1 MKTVKKARQKEG
13 YPLVPPESPADTVIR
28 ETGYKYML
36 VIVDMVTRWVEAS
49 STRKNDARTV
59 ENLMSEYKYPK
70 LLRTGTEPE
79 VPGKDQTMSL
89 SEGVCNLTFTGNPC
103 PNNFAA
109 GGFRMEWRAP
119 SVMTIV
125 ILIVTVLL
133 GVPGNGAVIWVTGF
147 KMKSNVWNVC
157 FLNLAVADLIYCLC
171 LPLYIILQLECVYFW
186 LLVLPTMFLVAF
198 ASLYLLCLISIYR
211 CLAITRPIWF
221 QQHLSIP
228 WVRVTCFVVWVIAIV
243 IFMLV
248 ILSRCFFK
256 CALIWV
262 TFTFALPPLVIM
274 IIFYALVGW
283 RLQGARFA
291 ESRKPIRLI
300 VTAIAAFMI
309 CWLPSVLYA
318 LISHDCM
325 LQPSDWYILTEAL
338 ASFNSALNPFIYVF
352 ASSDF
357 RQVFRRSLF
366 ASLQLAFTEH
376 EPKRETENRNPTSN
390 TNV

>member
-1 MKTVKKARQKEG
+1 
-13 YPLVPPESPADTVIR
+13 
-28 ETGYKYML
+28 
-36 VIVDMVTRWVEAS
+36 
-49 STRKNDARTV
+49 
-59 ENLMSEYKYPK
+59 
-70 LLRTGTEPE
+70 
-79 VPGKDQTMSL
+79 MSL
-89 SEGVCNLTFTGNPC
+89 SEGVSNSTFTGNLS

-109 GGFRMEWRAP
+109 GRFRMEWGAP
-119 SVMTIV
+119 SVMTTV
-125 ILIVTVLL
+125 ILILTVLL

-171 LPLYIILQLECVYFW
+171 LPLYIILQLKTSYFW

-221 QQHLSIP
+221 QQHLSLA

-248 ILSRCFFK
+248 FLSRYFFV
-256 CALIWV
+256 CALIWI

-274 IIFYALVGW
+274 IICYAFVGR
-283 RLQGARFA
+283 RLQGVRLA

-300 VTAIAAFMI
+300 VTTVAAFMI
-309 CWLPSVLYA
+309 CWLPSTLYA
-318 LISHDCM
+318 LISTGDVQSHFY
-325 LQPSDWYILTEAL
+325 WYILTEAL
-338 ASFNSALNPFIYVF
+338 ASFNSALNPLIYVF
-352 ASSDF
+352 AGSDF
-357 RQVFRRSLF
+357 RQVFRRSMF
-366 ASLQLAFTEH
+366 ASLLLAFTEH
-376 EPKRETENRNPTSN
+376 EPKGETETRNSTSN